1 MSIANYAQWRAAYFY
16 GADLA
21 DDLVSG
27 PAADPDGD
35 GQSNLLE
42 YVTDGRPCEP
52 DLPPLTIV
60 SAKPSILELR
70 WANGVTDYTWQL
82 QSSLDLESPWS
93 IAAHTIVSQT
103 MSDTRSDFELVPDTV
118 LNPANHRYF
127 RIDIVPV
134 AP

>member
-1 MSIANYAQWRAAYFY
+1 MSATIGTLSIANYAQWRAAYFY

-70 WANGVTDYTWQL
+70 WANGVTDYTWQGL
-82 QSSLDLESPWS
+82 LKSKECQVYEVFFGL
-93 IAAHTIVSQT
+93 
-103 MSDTRSDFELVPDTV
+103 
-118 LNPANHRYF
+118 
-127 RIDIVPV
+127 
-134 AP
+134 